1 MTEAHLSM
9 ENREKL
15 AADLKTVIADAE
27 ELLTATS
34 GQTGE
39 KVAALRE
46 RMAANLRT
54 ARHKLE
60 DIEAAVR
67 ERARNAAH
75 ATDDYVHE
83 KPWQAIGIAAGVG
96 LLVGLLI
103 GRR

>member
-1 MTEAHLSM
+1 MTETHQTL

-27 ELLTATS
+27 ELLAVTS

-54 ARHKLE
+54 ARYKLE
-60 DIEAAVR
+60 DLEAAVR
-67 ERARNAAH
+67 ERARDAAR

-83 KPWQAIGIAAGVG
+83 KPWQAIGMAAGVG

>member
-27 ELLTATS
+27 ELLAVTS

-46 RMAANLRT
+46 RMTANLRT

-67 ERARNAAH
+67 ERARDAAR

-83 KPWQAIGIAAGVG
+83 NPWQAIGMAAGVG